1 MPLRGESSRDGD
13 HSQVNLPIKPFL
25 YTLDQIAQILDLTE
39 RNLKANYIH
48 YDQRSISLPT
58 HDKIVARNIAPADQK
73 PEWRV
78 AERELIR
85 WMRRKGFYW
94 HERGY
99 ISH

>member
-1 MPLRGESSRDGD
+1 VPNRGESKHDAN
-13 HSQVNLPIKPFL
+13 HAQVNLPIKPFL
-25 YTLDQIAQILDLTE
+25 YSLDQIATILDTSE
-39 RNLKANYIH
+39 QNVKQNYIH
-48 YDQRSISLPT
+48 FSGRSINLPT
-58 HDKIVARNIAPADQK
+58 HDQIVARNIAAPGAK

-85 WMRRKGFYW
+85 WLRRKGFYW